1 MTDGNLF
8 FETEKCLIFG
18 KGNKIRNLRMLKK
31 LTPRELANLANV
43 PEEYIKSAEHQITEQ
58 IDTNLTQIA
67 NALNID
73 VELLLDSSMCLNN
86 HDMYWLHT
94 ILQNHKTELNLVQLQ
109 TQIMNLINIILHNN
123 RKHWAEMRKNSI
135 SALCKSER
143 RNCARKA
150 RKSRDEKYAPFREHF
165 KQVQYERFMQ
175 YRQAGQMLSA
185 NSFAMWY
192 LAHKSEEMP
201 IPYVKQ
207 NIANKLVQLAQKNN
221 REFKKLLRVEADRS
235 IVAAD

>member
-86 HDMYWLHT
+86 HDMYWLYT
-94 ILQNHKTELNLVQLQ
+94 ILQNHKTELF
-109 TQIMNLINIILHNN
+109 
-123 RKHWAEMRKNSI
+123 
-135 SALCKSER
+135 C
-143 RNCARKA
+143 
-150 RKSRDEKYAPFREHF
+150 
-165 KQVQYERFMQ
+165 
-175 YRQAGQMLSA
+175 
-185 NSFAMWY
+185 
-192 LAHKSEEMP
+192 
-201 IPYVKQ
+201 
-207 NIANKLVQLAQKNN
+207 QKNCQ
-221 REFKKLLRVEADRS
+221 L
-235 IVAAD
+235 